1 MTAEDTNRI
10 EGAAS
15 PHPPKIPAESDPA
28 RTGESQ
34 PPPVNRRLLALQ
46 IVLLVVATGA
56 SLAAIPFAGEIRE
69 SGGTG
74 FVVLFFLSIQ
84 SGALFMLP
92 GFGFA
97 SIGAFAIVF
106 GDPWLPA
113 LVGTTGQVIGEM
125 VSYLLGSTGSTWIRR
140 QGAYQRVERLIK
152 RWGLIVVF
160 VIAAV
165 PNPVFDIAG
174 AVAGA
179 AGLGWQR
186 FFVASWAGRLIKNVA
201 IALLAL
207 GGASLFEGWL
217 S

>member
-1 MTAEDTNRI
+1 M
-10 EGAAS
+10 
-15 PHPPKIPAESDPA
+15 
-28 RTGESQ
+28 
-34 PPPVNRRLLALQ
+34 LWLQ
-46 IVLLVVATGA
+46 IALLVVAMGG
-56 SLAAIPFAGEIRE
+56 SIAAIPFAGENRE
-69 SGGTG
+69 AGWTG
-74 FVVLFFLSIQ
+74 FILLFLLSVQ

-125 VSYLLGSTGSTWIRR
+125 VSYLLGATGSPWIRR
-140 QGAYQRVERLIK
+140 QQAYRRVEAWIK
-152 RWGLIVVF
+152 RWGLLVVF
-160 VIAAV
+160 VIAAI

-179 AGLGWQR
+179 AGLGWKR
-186 FFVASWAGRLIKNVA
+186 FFVASWAGRLIKNVI
-201 IALLAL
+201 IAFLVL
-207 GGASLFEGWL
+207 GGASLFERWL

>member
-1 MTAEDTNRI
+1 MTAEDTSRAANPASQLADPQAPS
-10 EGAAS
+10 GAAT
-15 PHPPKIPAESDPA
+15 PAEDPP
-28 RTGESQ
+28 R
-34 PPPVNRRLLALQ
+34 PPSRRLLVLQ
-46 IVLLVVATGA
+46 VVLLVVAMGG
-56 SLAAIPFAGEIRE
+56 SIAAIPFAGEIRAA
-69 SGGTG
+69 GVAG
-74 FVVLFFLSIQ
+74 FFLLFILSVQ

-125 VSYLLGSTGSTWIRR
+125 VSYLLGAAGSPWIRR
-140 QGAYQRVERLIK
+140 QGAYRRIEHWIR
-152 RWGLIVVF
+152 RWGLLVVF
-160 VIAAV
+160 VIAAT

-179 AGLGWQR
+179 AGLGWKR

-201 IALLAL
+201 FAFLAL
-207 GGASLFEGWL
+207 GGAALFEQWL

>member
-1 MTAEDTNRI
+1 MTAEDTSRASPPSDSQSPT
-10 EGAAS
+10 GAAA
-15 PHPPKIPAESDPA
+15 PADDTPRPPS
-28 RTGESQ
+28 
-34 PPPVNRRLLALQ
+34 RRLLWLQ
-46 IVLLVVATGA
+46 IGLLVVAMGG
-56 SLAAIPFAGEIRE
+56 SIAAIPFAGEIRAV
-69 SGGTG
+69 GLAG
-74 FVVLFFLSIQ
+74 FLLLFILSVQ

-125 VSYLLGSTGSTWIRR
+125 VSYLLGATGSPWIRR
-140 QGAYQRVERLIK
+140 QKAYRRVEDWIK
-152 RWGLIVVF
+152 RWGLLVVF
-160 VIAAV
+160 VIAAT

-179 AGLGWQR
+179 AGLGWKR
-186 FFVASWAGRLIKNVA
+186 FFVASWAGRLIKNVL
-201 IALLAL
+201 IAFLAL
-207 GGASLFEGWL
+207 GGAALFERWL

>member
-1 MTAEDTNRI
+1 M
-10 EGAAS
+10 
-15 PHPPKIPAESDPA
+15 
-28 RTGESQ
+28 
-34 PPPVNRRLLALQ
+34 LALQ

-56 SLAAIPFAGEIRE
+56 SVAAIPFASEIRE

-74 FVVLFFLSIQ
+74 FLVLFVLSIQ

-97 SIGAFAIVF
+97 SIGAFTIVF
-106 GDPWLPA
+106 DDPWLPA

-125 VSYLLGSTGSTWIRR
+125 VSYLLGVTGSPWIQR
-140 QGAYQRVERLIK
+140 QVTYQRVERWIR
-152 RWGLIVVF
+152 RWGLVVVF
-160 VIAAV
+160 VIAAI

-186 FFVASWAGRLIKNVA
+186 FFVASWAGRLIKNVV

-207 GGASLFEGWL
+207 GGAELFGPWL

>member
-1 MTAEDTNRI
+1 MTVEDTHR
-10 EGAAS
+10 AS
-15 PHPPKIPAESDPA
+15 RPSDPQA
-28 RTGESQ
+28 PSEAAAPADDTPR
-34 PPPVNRRLLALQ
+34 PPSRRLLWLQ
-46 IVLLVVATGA
+46 IGLLVVAMGG
-56 SLAAIPFAGEIRE
+56 SIAAIPFAGEIRAV
-69 SGGTG
+69 GVAG
-74 FVVLFFLSIQ
+74 FLLLFILSVQ

-125 VSYLLGSTGSTWIRR
+125 VSYLLGATGSPWIRR
-140 QGAYQRVERLIK
+140 QQAYRRVEDWIK
-152 RWGLIVVF
+152 RWGLLVVF
-160 VIAAV
+160 VIAAT

-179 AGLGWQR
+179 AGLGWRR
-186 FFVASWAGRLIKNVA
+186 FFVASWAGRLIKNVL
-201 IALLAL
+201 IAFLAL
-207 GGASLFEGWL
+207 GGAALFERWL

>member
-1 MTAEDTNRI
+1 MTAEDTNPAPQPADP
-10 EGAAS
+10 GAAT
-15 PHPPKIPAESDPA
+15 PTEDPPRPS
-28 RTGESQ
+28 S
-34 PPPVNRRLLALQ
+34 RRLLAPQ
-46 IVLLVVATGA
+46 IVLLVVAMAG
-56 SLAAIPFAGEIRE
+56 SIAAIPFAGEIRAV
-69 SGGTG
+69 GLAG
-74 FVVLFFLSIQ
+74 FLLLFILSVQ

-125 VSYLLGSTGSTWIRR
+125 VSYLLGVTGSPWIRR
-140 QGAYQRVERLIK
+140 QKAYQRVEGWIR
-152 RWGLIVVF
+152 RWGLVVVF
-160 VIAAV
+160 VIAAT

-179 AGLGWQR
+179 AGLGWKR
-186 FFVASWAGRLIKNVA
+186 FFVASWAGRLIKNVLVA
-201 IALLAL
+201 FLAL
-207 GGASLFEGWL
+207 GGAALFERWL

>member
-1 MTAEDTNRI
+1 MED
-10 EGAAS
+10 AAS
-15 PHPPKIPAESDPA
+15 PQPQEVPVGSDSP

-34 PPPVNRRLLALQ
+34 EPSVNRRLLALQ
-46 IVLLVVATGA
+46 IVLLVIATGA
-56 SLAAIPFAGEIRE
+56 SVAAIPFAGEIRE

-140 QGAYQRVERLIK
+140 HGAYQRIERLIN

-179 AGLGWQR
+179 AGLGWRR
-186 FFVASWAGRLIKNVA
+186 FFVASWAGRLIKNVV

>member
-1 MTAEDTNRI
+1 MTAEDTSR
-10 EGAAS
+10 AS
-15 PHPPKIPAESDPA
+15 PPPDAQAPGDAAPADDTP
-28 RTGESQ
+28 R
-34 PPPVNRRLLALQ
+34 PPGRRLLWLQ
-46 IVLLVVATGA
+46 IVLLVVAMGG
-56 SLAAIPFAGEIRE
+56 SIAAIPFAGEIRAV
-69 SGGTG
+69 GVAG
-74 FVVLFFLSIQ
+74 FLLLFILSVQ

-97 SIGAFAIVF
+97 SIGAFTIVF

-125 VSYLLGSTGSTWIRR
+125 VSYLLGATGSPWIRR
-140 QGAYQRVERLIK
+140 QQAYRRVEDWIK
-152 RWGLIVVF
+152 RWGLLVVF

-179 AGLGWQR
+179 AGLGWKR
-186 FFVASWAGRLIKNVA
+186 FFVASWAGRLIKNLV
-201 IALLAL
+201 IAFLAL
-207 GGASLFEGWL
+207 GGAALFERWL